1 MSQDG
6 GKVLPESHRSSLK
19 LLDFS
24 FTRVAARNPRSSPIT
39 KLAWARKS
47 ASTAAT
53 SHKPGAVLHA
63 SAPLPL
69 YKSHHKQES
78 KSAPLLSKMLHLT
91 SLSSLPPPLPPS
103 SPSPTTPAKPLPQ
116 RLIAAIVAR
125 ILADKVL
132 SPSWKPER
140 EHKPSEPN
148 QRHQHPPEK
157 PNQAGTTV
165 LNDLPPGLQS
175 QDQGAPLGGPSR
187 HP

>member
-39 KLAWARKS
+39 KVGVGTEVGEHGSNFPQARGRP
-47 ASTAAT
+47 AR
-53 SHKPGAVLHA
+53 
-63 SAPLPL
+63 APLPL

-148 QRHQHPPEK
+148 QRHQHPPGI